1 MKWRVPVSQAKWG
14 HQSVMCR
21 SGRHCEH
28 PNMFIIVLFIF
39 IIDKFLQRS
48 SSCSLY
54 SSLVI
59 FVDDIF
65 IANSIRLTVKRLRPL
80 FERSVI
86 NLRWENIAGSVLS
99 ELKLIWEIFVVTHAP
114 IDPRCDR
121 CTGRVP
127 SRDKGRISPSPN
139 TISGSRVSISIAAK
153 VSVSISLKC
162 KKSNPCH

>member
-1 MKWRVPVSQAKWG
+1 
-14 HQSVMCR
+14 
-21 SGRHCEH
+21 
-28 PNMFIIVLFIF
+28 MFIV
-39 IIDKFLQRS
+39 
-48 SSCSLY
+48 Y

-114 IDPRCDR
+114 INPRCDR

-153 VSVSISLKC
+153 VSVSIS
-162 KKSNPCH
+162 